1 MNHLIVEKIIIIILL
16 ILWGFDTFR
25 TRKRKRYDPAIE
37 AADASERYQW
47 RYLRW
52 GFRIIQVVA
61 GVYIVVQLIQ
71 GFTEIEGRR
80 QGGGTDT
87 SG

>member
-1 MNHLIVEKIIIIILL
+1 MNHLIVEKTIIIILL

-47 RYLRW
+47 
-52 GFRIIQVVA
+52 GFVNGMVA
-61 GVYIVVQLIQ
+61 SHLLCHS
-71 GFTEIEGRR
+71 
-80 QGGGTDT
+80 GTINR
-87 SG
+87 

>member
-25 TRKRKRYDPAIE
+25 NMKRKLYDPAIE
-37 AADASERYQW
+37 EADASERYQC

-61 GVYIVVQLIQ
+61 GVYIVVQLIHVLL
-71 GFTEIEGRR
+71 R
-80 QGGGTDT
+80 
-87 SG
+87 